1 MTAVR
6 ILLVDDERSLSL
18 LLQTQLVRLGYQV
31 EAAASAEEALAKFE
45 QAKGAYQL
53 LLVDVSLPGMT
64 GDELMLEVLD
74 ADPNVRVLLTSGY
87 PFDMS
92 FVPEEHAQR
101 VSFLQKPFMPQQ
113 LGERVKALLDQPQ
126 RS

>member
-18 LLQTQLVRLGYQV
+18 LLQMQLVRLGYQV
-31 EAAASAEEALAKFE
+31 DAAESAKEALAKFD

-92 FVPEEHAQR
+92 FVPEEHVQR